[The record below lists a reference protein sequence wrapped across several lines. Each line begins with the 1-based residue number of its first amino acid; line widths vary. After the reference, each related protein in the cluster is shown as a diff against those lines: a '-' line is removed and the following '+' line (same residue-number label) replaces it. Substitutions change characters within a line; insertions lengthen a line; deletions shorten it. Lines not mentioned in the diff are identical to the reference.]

1 MKRLQFL
8 LKQAEIYSHFITS
21 DSKASKQEKGGKRK
35 YFAAITD
42 ESTNEK

>member
-35 YFAAITD
+35 YFSAITD